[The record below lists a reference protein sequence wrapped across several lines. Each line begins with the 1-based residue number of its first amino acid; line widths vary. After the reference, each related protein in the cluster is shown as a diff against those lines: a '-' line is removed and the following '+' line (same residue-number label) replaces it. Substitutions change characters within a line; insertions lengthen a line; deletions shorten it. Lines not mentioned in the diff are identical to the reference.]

1 MSSATPSR
9 PSDVHIRADAAA
21 SSSRDVRVRPEGMV
35 ARASFEDLRGA
46 MEASDSMVVEERAV
60 APLDVMRP
68 PAGEEGSGRGVVTV
82 RTPRGLGEAEWRRGL
97 EAYAA
102 SRE

>member
-1 MSSATPSR
+1 MVFWYLLLATCYLLLALLSTYHTWLYVPPTR
-9 PSDVHIRADAAA
+9 GDHCA
-21 SSSRDVRVRPEGMV
+21 MV
-35 ARASFEDLRGA
+35 ASGCK
-46 MEASDSMVVEERAV
+46 EEQ
-60 APLDVMRP
+60 
-68 PAGEEGSGRGVVTV
+68 SGKGVVTV

>member
-1 MSSATPSR
+1 MY
-9 PSDVHIRADAAA
+9 IY
-21 SSSRDVRVRPEGMV
+21 RVYYLLPTIHYLPTTYYPPPRGDHCAMV
-35 ARASFEDLRGA
+35 ASGCR
-46 MEASDSMVVEERAV
+46 
-60 APLDVMRP
+60 
-68 PAGEEGSGRGVVTV
+68 EEGSGRGVVTV

>member
-1 MSSATPSR
+1 MVFCYLLLATCYLLLALLSTYHARLYVPPTR
-9 PSDVHIRADAAA
+9 GDHCA
-21 SSSRDVRVRPEGMV
+21 MV
-35 ARASFEDLRGA
+35 ASGCK
-46 MEASDSMVVEERAV
+46 EEQ
-60 APLDVMRP
+60 
-68 PAGEEGSGRGVVTV
+68 SGKGVVTV

>member
-1 MSSATPSR
+1 MYIYHVYCRLSTIHYLPTTSVILPPRGDHCA
-9 PSDVHIRADAAA
+9 
-21 SSSRDVRVRPEGMV
+21 MV
-35 ARASFEDLRGA
+35 AAGCR
-46 MEASDSMVVEERAV
+46 EER
-60 APLDVMRP
+60 
-68 PAGEEGSGRGVVTV
+68 SGRGVVTV